1 MQKREY
7 LQAAKEAALAAGK
20 YLNDETLK
28 AVNVEQDKDI
38 KLFADKNSEKIIID
52 CLKKQYDFPVLTE
65 ESGELGIIGDGLYWI
80 VDPIDG
86 TYNYLKGLELC
97 CVSIALWEGDRPV
110 LGVIYAF
117 KNDKLYSGIVG
128 EGAWCNEEPM
138 HTSGI
143 DVLGKASLA
152 TGFPVYRDY
161 SDQALV
167 RFTES
172 VKCFKK
178 IRMFGTAATSIAYVA
193 SGKVDVYIEED
204 IMLWDVAAG
213 VALVLA
219 AGGSVVLE
227 QGSDKWTRKTMC
239 FANEGLKENYLDEIL
254 GN

>member
-1 MQKREY
+1 MQKEAY
-7 LQAAKEAALAAGK
+7 LQTAKEAALEAGK
-20 YLNDETLK
+20 YLLGETLK
-28 AVNVEQDKDI
+28 AVNIEQDKDI
-38 KLFADKNSEKIIID
+38 KLFADKNSEGIIID
-52 CLKKQYDFPVLTE
+52 YLKSRYDIPVLTE
-65 ESGELGIIGDGLYWI
+65 ESGELGVIGEGLYWI

-86 TYNYLKGLELC
+86 TYNYLKGLDLC
-97 CVSIALWEGDRPV
+97 CVSIALWEGAAPV
-110 LGVIYAF
+110 LGVIYEF
-117 KNDKLYSGIVG
+117 KSNRLYSGIVG
-128 EGAWCNEEPM
+128 EGAWCNDEPM
-138 HTSGI
+138 STSQI
-143 DVLGKASLA
+143 DTLGKASLA

-161 SDQALV
+161 SDASLV

-219 AGGSVVLE
+219 AGGAVALE
-227 QGSDKWTRKTMC
+227 QGSEKWTRKTMC
-239 FANEGLKENYLDEIL
+239 FANERLKEKYLNEIL